1 MSEEKVIIDKMKT
14 EDSVELAHA
23 DLPASLNEI
32 DPKIEARIRRKYD
45 LRIMPI
51 VTLIYLMAFID
62 RYNILLYNS

>member
-1 MSEEKVIIDKMKT
+1 MLKKEIIIDKMKT
-14 EDSVELAHA
+14 EDSVELSHA
-23 DLPASLNEI
+23 DLPASLDEI

-62 RYNILLYNS
+62 R